1 MKKSKRAIKNCI
13 MILMIVALAM
23 GSYFTLSSTAQNS
36 GMPGGT
42 SMSQQGGDNSSM
54 QPPEMPNGDSNGSG
68 SGSQPPEKPEGDSSS
83 DNANGQPPQMPNGG
97 NSSNSNMQPP
107 EMQGKKGSGKTLYIA
122 ITAALILAAAAILL
136 YLIMSG
142 FNKKG
147 FKETLKGWKR
157 IVIYLLSTIIVATSV
172 TAIETNLLCKNAPSA
187 SHGEMMQGGP
197 GGMGGNSS
205 ESTEAS
211 GATTVD
217 GSEKTLSENYS
228 SASADE
234 SAILVSNGGKATV
247 NNSTITKTGDSTNTE
262 SSEFNGVNAAVL
274 VQSGSSANIS
284 GADIKTDAKG
294 ANAVFATGENAKIYI
309 KNSTITSSGESSAR
323 GLDAT
328 YGGYIE
334 ADNVKITT
342 QGGSCAT
349 LATDR
354 GEGTVTAKNSTL
366 ETNGSGSPVIYST
379 GNISID
385 NSTGTANGSQMVVI
399 EGKNS
404 ATVTNSKLSASAKGN
419 RNDVDKAGIM
429 IYQSMSGDASEGTG
443 TLNATDSTLEIQADS
458 DYYKNAPMFFVTNTD
473 ATINLKNTKL
483 VYGSGVLLNAAGT
496 SEWGNE
502 GSNGG
507 TVTLN
512 AENQTLTG
520 NITADKISTVA
531 INLTAST
538 YEGAIN
544 SDNSAKE
551 ITLKLDKASKI
562 KLTGDTYVTSLEDE
576 DESYSNI
583 DFGSYKLYV
592 NGTAIN

>member
-36 GMPGGT
+36 EMPGGT

-68 SGSQPPEKPEGDSSS
+68 SNSQPPEKPEGDSSS
-83 DNANGQPPQMPNGG
+83 DNTNGQPPQMPNGG

-107 EMQGKKGSGKTLYIA
+107 KMQGEKGSGKTLYKA

-157 IVIYLLSTIIVATSV
+157 VVIYLLSTIIVATSV

-187 SHGEMMQGGP
+187 NHGEMMQGGP

-205 ESTEAS
+205 ESTQAS

-217 GSEKTLSENYS
+217 GSEETLSENYS

-234 SAILVSNGGKATV
+234 SAILVTNGGNATV
-247 NNSTITKTGDSTNTE
+247 NGSAITKTGDSTNTE

-274 VQSGSSANIS
+274 VQSGSSANIT

-354 GEGTVTAKNSTL
+354 GEGTVIAKNSTL

-551 ITLKLDKASKI
+551 ITLKLDKTSKI

>member
-42 SMSQQGGDNSSM
+42 SMSQQSGDNSSM
-54 QPPEMPNGDSNGSG
+54 QPPEMPNGDSNS
-68 SGSQPPEKPEGDSSS
+68 SDSNSQPPEKPEGDSSS

-107 EMQGKKGSGKTLYIA
+107 KMQEEKGSGKTLYIA

-187 SHGEMMQGGP
+187 NHGEMMQGGP

-217 GSEKTLSENYS
+217 GSEETLSENYS

-234 SAILVSNGGKATV
+234 SAILVTNGGNATV

-274 VQSGSSANIS
+274 VQSGSSANIT

-354 GEGTVTAKNSTL
+354 GEGTVIAKNSTL

-458 DYYKNAPMFFVTNTD
+458 DYYKNAPMFFVTNTN

-483 VYGSGVLLNAAGT
+483 VYGSGILLNAAGT

-531 INLTAST
+531 INLSSST

-551 ITLKLDKASKI
+551 ITLKLDKTSKI